1 MRFVF
6 FFVLLIL
13 FSCQDS
19 QNENV
24 DEATS
29 NSFVEVVTKEDV
41 QSLNYIDFVLDAKVE
56 RAISSWEKYSELQK
70 IVLDIK
76 DANLSFF
83 RDNNEII
90 IALIEDLKTTLPE
103 QVHSPHVE
111 ARILALETKLLKL
124 ESHANLSNAKKET
137 VLMAIEEVLIAFSNL
152 NLQMNKKIEKESQ
165 RVQRPT

>member
-1 MRFVF
+1 MRFVI
-6 FFVLLIL
+6 FFVLLVL

-24 DEATS
+24 DETS
-29 NSFVEVVTKEDV
+29 VNSIVEVVTKEDV
-41 QSLNYIDFVLDAKVE
+41 QSLNYMDFVLDSKVE
-56 RAISSWEKYSELQK
+56 RAISSWEKYNELQK
-70 IVLDIK
+70 VILDIK

-90 IALIEDLKTTLPE
+90 LALIEDLKTTIPE
-103 QVHSPHVE
+103 QVSSPHVE

-137 VLMAIEEVLIAFSNL
+137 VLMSIEEVLIAFSNL

-165 RVQRPT
+165 NIQRPS